1 MERNSKLGGGKTLV
15 DGTSMVISFI
25 NWHYAIDMT
34 WKVSIYG
41 PPRDMQMPTLES
53 PATESSISFEA
64 TSSNN
69 VQLPWQTSPL
79 KIQMTPGT
87 LQIQLTGACNVV
99 KGTGLASYK
108 VGSDGVSMVLTI
120 KASQEGTYTFSFDQI
135 NPLPALSRAY
145 VKVLSFE
152 PA

>member
-1 MERNSKLGGGKTLV
+1 MA
-15 DGTSMVISFI
+15 DIS
-25 NWHYAIDMT
+25 AKD
-34 WKVSIYG
+34 
-41 PPRDMQMPTLES
+41 
-53 PATESSISFEA
+53 
-64 TSSNN
+64 SNDAGN
-69 VQLPWQTSPL
+69 AADTAYW
-79 KIQMTPGT
+79 
-87 LQIQLTGACNVV
+87 ACNVV